1 MRSPIRLV
9 AASLLLFVI
18 SCEALP
24 LHPSHDIGLRKDSQ
38 PGHSLAGDEADL
50 AWKKV
55 LCQLMHPGDSN
66 LQIEATVREEIAA
79 QTNQIDDQ
87 MILKTESEAQ
97 EADGKSANWNRR
109 PSHTPSVSPSQTS
122 GYSPD
127 ASGVIANSRVYDLL
141 PDELNGYAGS
151 NPDCTHIAKNFNG
164 ISQGRGRIEFL
175 TPGIIITGVVI
186 LLLVTIAFF
195 DFMQWIHL
203 YRRRSKSRRRSSL
216 AVLIIGEKPGQDLT
230 FCDEDEYQ
238 YHSRKDM
245 NV

>member
-1 MRSPIRLV
+1 MRSLIRLV
-9 AASLLLFVI
+9 AAGLLLFLI

-38 PGHSLAGDEADL
+38 PGHSLVGDEAAL

-55 LCQLMHPGDSN
+55 LCQLMHPGDSK
-66 LQIEATVREEIAA
+66 LQIEATVREENTAE
-79 QTNQIDDQ
+79 TNQNDDQ
-87 MILKTESEAQ
+87 MILKTESEVQ
-97 EADGKSANWNRR
+97 GADGKPASWNIR

-127 ASGVIANSRVYDLL
+127 ASGVIANSRVYDVL

-151 NPDCTHIAKNFNG
+151 SPDCTHIAQDFNG
-164 ISQGRGRIEFL
+164 INQGRGRIEFL

-203 YRRRSKSRRRSSL
+203 YRRRSKSRRRSTL
-216 AVLIIGEKPGQDLT
+216 TILIVGDKPGNDLT
-230 FCDEDEYQ
+230 FCDEDD
-238 YHSRKDM
+238 YHSRKVM

>member
-1 MRSPIRLV
+1 MRSLIRLV
-9 AASLLLFVI
+9 AAVLLLSVI

-24 LHPSHDIGLRKDSQ
+24 LHPSHDIGLQKDSQ
-38 PGHSLAGDEADL
+38 PGHSLVGDEAAL

-55 LCQLMHPGDSN
+55 LCQLMHPGDSTH
-66 LQIEATVREEIAA
+66 QTEATVREEIAA
-79 QTNQIDDQ
+79 ETNQNDDQ
-87 MILKTESEAQ
+87 MILKTEPEMQGA
-97 EADGKSANWNRR
+97 EGKPVSWNIQ

-127 ASGVIANSRVYDLL
+127 ASGVIANSRVYDIL

-151 NPDCTHIAKNFNG
+151 GPDCTHIAKDFSSIN
-164 ISQGRGRIEFL
+164 QGRGRIEFL
-175 TPGIIITGVVI
+175 TPGIIVTGVVI

-216 AVLIIGEKPGQDLT
+216 AILIIGDKPGHDLT
-230 FCDEDEYQ
+230 FCDEDEY
-238 YHSRKDM
+238 HSRKDM